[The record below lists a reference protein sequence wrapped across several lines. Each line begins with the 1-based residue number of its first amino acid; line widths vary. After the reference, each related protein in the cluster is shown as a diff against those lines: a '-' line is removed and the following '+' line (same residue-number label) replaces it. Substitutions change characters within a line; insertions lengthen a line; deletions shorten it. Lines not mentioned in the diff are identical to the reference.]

1 MSHAGEAMSEM
12 TLEQVI
18 PFLLG
23 EEEMEEVYFGE
34 RPLNMGR
41 YWWREHLRDAWKAH
55 LAASK
60 AQTVDVAKLD
70 KPARV
75 DGATFGTGVPWST
88 VIGAAQRAY
97 DVKPLTPEQIAKLRQ
112 MFPPKLNAALPKE

>member
-34 RPLNMGR
+34 RPLNMGS

-55 LAASK
+55 IVASK
-60 AQTVDVAKLD
+60 AKTVDVEEIREVARQARAMSFIGWADKLAD
-70 KPARV
+70 
-75 DGATFGTGVPWST
+75 
-88 VIGAAQRAY
+88 
-97 DVKPLTPEQIAKLRQ
+97 
-112 MFPPKLNAALPKE
+112 ALPKDQL